1 MKKIGLLN
9 GPNLDRLGKREP
21 SIYGSYT
28 LKEIED
34 EISKLGTDL
43 GCEVH
48 PFQSNH
54 EGIIIEKLHDSIGKI
69 NGIIINPGAL
79 THYSYAIRDAIS
91 SIKIPV
97 VEVHLSDVEKREDF
111 RKISVIKDVCIGR
124 FYGLGKLVYLE
135 ALKLLAEGQLT

>member
-1 MKKIGLLN
+1 MN
-9 GPNLDRLGKREP
+9 GPNLNLLGFREL
-21 SIYGSYT
+21 SIYGNQT
-28 LKEIED
+28 LLDIELWLNNQP
-34 EISKLGTDL
+34 ESLKHKI
-43 GCEVH
+43 VW
-48 PFQSNH
+48 FQSNH
-54 EGIIIEKLHDSIGKI
+54 EGIIIEKLQDSIGKI

>member
-1 MKKIGLLN
+1 MN
-9 GPNLDRLGKREP
+9 GPNLNLLGSREL
-21 SIYGSYT
+21 SIYGNQT
-28 LKEIED
+28 LLDIELWLINQP
-34 EISKLGTDL
+34 ESLKHKL
-43 GCEVH
+43 VW
-48 PFQSNH
+48 FQSNH

>member
-1 MKKIGLLN
+1 MN
-9 GPNLDRLGKREP
+9 GPNLNLLVFREL
-21 SIYGSYT
+21 SIYGNQT
-28 LKEIED
+28 LSDIELWLNSQP
-34 EISKLGTDL
+34 ESLKHKI
-43 GCEVH
+43 VW
-48 PFQSNH
+48 FQSNH
-54 EGIIIEKLHDSIGKI
+54 EGHIIEKLHDSIGKI